1 MDLDTSLLKTLN
13 TGFSNRITSKG
24 REEVHWS
31 IQQLC
36 QLDSNHGA
44 STRRLLKTL
53 LSMTDAARLRPSIHR
68 KKLDRFDMTNNG

>member
-1 MDLDTSLLKTLN
+1 MAFARLGGIVALVDAKYYA
-13 TGFSNRITSKG
+13 SKG

-31 IQQLC
+31 IQKLC

-53 LSMTDAARLRPSIHR
+53 LSMTDAARLRPLIHR
-68 KKLDRFDMTNNG
+68 KKLD